1 MKKKSRE
8 WKEADW
14 NHLIGQIKKFTFH
27 ITRCRGYEQ
36 AQVCTGG
43 VPLAELKN
51 CSMESAKVPGLYLCG
66 ELLDVDGACGGYN
79 LQWAGPA
86 VILQEMLQEVR
97 SSRCLEFNS

>member
-8 WKEADW
+8 ERSGLEPADW
-14 NHLIGQIKKFTFH
+14 SDQKFTFH

-36 AQVCTGG
+36 AQVGG

-79 LQWAGPA
+79 LQWAWTSGYLA
-86 VILQEMLQEVR
+86 GNAAGSEE
-97 SSRCLEFNS
+97 